1 MMRGKCS
8 QLICQLSTYLTL
20 PDAMIIER
28 RAVLE
33 IIVASRPSEELIDIM
48 VKE

>member
-1 MMRGKCS
+1 
-8 QLICQLSTYLTL
+8 
-20 PDAMIIER
+20 MIIER

-33 IIVASRPSEELIDIM
+33 IIVAARPSEEFIDIM